1 MRRIFRETS
10 HFLSLLEKHTKII
23 FLPSALVENLNANN
37 EKPKES
43 KLKKDNP
50 MVQKIINWSDKKM
63 VLVPGVKQ
71 TPKEPLGTSTSSS
84 EDKDP
89 EIAIIDNE
97 PGASDSARNRSRKRR
112 QECLE
117 DKELVQNILRDDKV
131 VRNVRQRHESGKF

>member
-1 MRRIFRETS
+1 
-10 HFLSLLEKHTKII
+10 
-23 FLPSALVENLNANN
+23 
-37 EKPKES
+37 
-43 KLKKDNP
+43 
-50 MVQKIINWSDKKM
+50 M

-71 TPKEPLGTSTSSS
+71 TPKEPLGTSASSS

-117 DKELVQNILRDDKV
+117 DKELVQNILRDNKV
-131 VRNVRQRHESGKF
+131 VRNVRQRHELASSR

>member
-1 MRRIFRETS
+1 
-10 HFLSLLEKHTKII
+10 
-23 FLPSALVENLNANN
+23 
-37 EKPKES
+37 
-43 KLKKDNP
+43 

-84 EDKDP
+84 EDKDL

-117 DKELVQNILRDDKV
+117 DKELVQNILRDNKV
-131 VRNVRQRHESGKF
+131 VRNVRQRHELDELQAGKF